1 MTGFGTID
9 GPASQETPERG
20 IPVLK
25 HLSDNCMEVRPPS
38 PAESSDDPIGVGAP
52 LHMIRAEGAF
62 PARRSFFVGVA
73 VLGVGAALTSLSFAR
88 AADSSSAQ
96 AGAAPIEVGS
106 SKARV
111 VIVEDPGAVNAFV
124 PRLDVVRQMFDR
136 GLTNW
141 TGKASVA
148 ESWRAV
154 VSTQDMVGIKVV
166 SAPGPLSGTRPAV
179 VEAAVGS
186 MIEAGFPAKQ
196 IVIWDKHYSNLK
208 TAGFVELAGKY
219 GVRVAGSADAGYDSE
234 HFYDSVVVGRL
245 VWGDH
250 EFGGQRPGIGRKS
263 FVSKLLTREI
273 TKLISIAPL
282 LNHNHAGVSGHLFSL
297 AFGSVDNTIR
307 FINAPGQL
315 QMAVPDICAL
325 PEVGDKLVLNITD
338 ALVAQYYGEERALLH
353 YARPLSQLRFSKDPV
368 ALDVLSIH
376 EIERQRALADTPS
389 SKIDLQL
396 YANASLIELGVSE
409 LRDIQVE
416 IIK

>member
-1 MTGFGTID
+1 VSFPMIWT
-9 GPASQETPERG
+9 GPA
-20 IPVLK
+20 I
-25 HLSDNCMEVRPPS
+25 
-38 PAESSDDPIGVGAP
+38 
-52 LHMIRAEGAF
+52 
-62 PARRSFFVGVA
+62 PARKSLFF
-73 VLGVGAALTSLSFAR
+73 GAATVLASVLLTLLFFAR

-96 AGAAPIEVGS
+96 PGAGPIEVGR

-111 VIVEDPGAVNAFV
+111 VIVEDQGAVNAFV

-136 GLTNW
+136 GLTNL

-154 VSTQDMVGIKVV
+154 VSTQDVVGIKVL

-186 MIEAGFPAKQ
+186 MVDAGFPPKQ
-196 IVIWDKHYSNLK
+196 IIIWDKHYSNLK
-208 TAGFVELAGKY
+208 AAGFVELAEKY

-234 HFYDSVVVGRL
+234 HFYDSVVVGQL

-353 YARPLSQLRFSKDPV
+353 YARPLCQLRFSKDPV

-389 SKIDLQL
+389 SKIDLAL

>member
-1 MTGFGTID
+1 M
-9 GPASQETPERG
+9 A
-20 IPVLK
+20 
-25 HLSDNCMEVRPPS
+25 VRPRS
-38 PAESSDDPIGVGAP
+38 PTESAEAPVGAGVP
-52 LHMIRAEGAF
+52 SHMIWPEGAF
-62 PARRSFFVGVA
+62 PARKSFFVRFAPAGVS
-73 VLGVGAALTSLSFAR
+73 VLLTLFLFAR
-88 AADSSSAQ
+88 ATDSFPAQ
-96 AGAAPIEVGS
+96 PSTAPTEVGR
-106 SKARV
+106 SKSRV
-111 VIVEDPGAVNAFV
+111 VIVEDQGAVSAFV

-136 GLTNW
+136 ALTNW

-148 ESWRAV
+148 ESWRAI
-154 VSTQDMVGIKVV
+154 VSTQDVVGIKVV

-179 VEAAVGS
+179 VEAAVES
-186 MIEAGFPAKQ
+186 LVDAGFPPKQ
-196 IVIWDKHYSNLK
+196 IIIWDKHYSNLK
-208 TAGFVELAGKY
+208 AAGFVELAEKY

-234 HFYDSVVVGRL
+234 HFYDSVVVGQL

-325 PEVGDKLVLNITD
+325 PEVGDKLVLSITD

-353 YARPLSQLRFSKDPV
+353 YARPLCQLRFSKDPV

>member
-1 MTGFGTID
+1 MTGFGIID

-20 IPVLK
+20 IHVRK
-25 HLSDNCMEVRPPS
+25 HPSDNCMEVRRPS
-38 PAESSDDPIGVGAP
+38 PAESSNASVGVGVP
-52 LHMIRAEGAF
+52 SHMLWSG
-62 PARRSFFVGVA
+62 GVLPERKSS
-73 VLGVGAALTSLSFAR
+73 VIGAATVCVSVLLTFLLFAR
-88 AADSSSAQ
+88 AEDLSSARP
-96 AGAAPIEVGS
+96 GAAPIEVGS

-154 VSTQDMVGIKVV
+154 VSTQDVVGIKVV

-208 TAGFVELAGKY
+208 TAGFVELAEKY

-234 HFYDSVVVGRL
+234 HFYDSVVVGQL

-315 QMAVPDICAL
+315 QMAVPDMCAL

-338 ALVAQYYGEERALLH
+338 ALVVQYYGEERALLH
-353 YARPLSQLRFSKDPV
+353 YARPLCQLRFSKDPV